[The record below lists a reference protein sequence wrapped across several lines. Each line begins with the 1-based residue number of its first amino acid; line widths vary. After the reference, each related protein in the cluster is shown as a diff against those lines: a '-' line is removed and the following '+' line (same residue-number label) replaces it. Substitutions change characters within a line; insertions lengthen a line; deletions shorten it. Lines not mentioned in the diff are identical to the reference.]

1 MALIWS
7 FEIENSDN
15 VFSCC
20 HIFNFN
26 SSTIARAHL
35 WDSIHLI
42 HVWIIHEET
51 ISLWSIS
58 VLASLWEES
67 LIPLNAIDNHI
78 LLLRVVE
85 LHPSGNLITTS
96 ECSWVTFES
105 GNVPVVSVMGIESL
119 NEVLSPLRKWYP
131 EFTLISISKTSLLL
145 PLLCPEGTAGRPWS
159 GIFGESPWVSHL
171 NEFVDALPVCGEAET
186 LKDTIGVTGNKVVI
200 AALASSGHWVWSL
213 GTFANNSPKLSI
225 GHLLGAMCRDRHT
238 SEDSESFTW
247 STTTNLSVVDVQFRH
262 CLLKDN

>member
-1 MALIWS
+1 MSFVWS

-15 VFSCC
+15 VFSCF
-20 HIFNFN
+20 HVFNLN

-35 WDSIHLI
+35 WDSLHLI

-51 ISLWSIS
+51 ISLRSIS

-67 LIPLNAIDNHI
+67 LIPLNAINNNI
-78 LLLRVVE
+78 LLLRVIE
-85 LHPSGNLITTS
+85 FHPWRNLISTS
-96 ECSWVTFES
+96 ECSYITFHC

-119 NEVLSPLRKWYP
+119 CEVRSPLIKWYP
-131 EFTLISISKTSLLL
+131 EFTLISISKSSLLL
-145 PLLCPEGTAGRPWS
+145 PLLCPEGAAGRPWS

-186 LKDTIGVTGNKVVI
+186 LKDTIGVTANKVVS

-213 GTFANNSPKLSI
+213 GTFANNSPKFSI
-225 GHLLGAMCRDRHT
+225 GHLLGVMCRDRHT

-262 CLLKDN
+262 GLLKDN